1 MPILISRALPADSL
15 DLAKLSAL
23 ALPPGWPDA
32 DIAASC
38 GNARRCV
45 LKAADGPHL
54 SGFAILQLAGGEAE
68 ILALAVSAEAQR
80 KGVASAIL
88 DNALAICAE
97 KSVSYIFLEVAE
109 SNVPAQRLYEK
120 FGFSTIARREN
131 YYSAARPAP
140 ETALIMR
147 LDMARGLSQIEP
159 KEGRTS

>member
-1 MPILISRALPADSL
+1 MTIHITRAQPSDSL

-38 GNARRCV
+38 VNAHRCV
-45 LKAADGPHL
+45 LKAADGPL
-54 SGFAILQLAGGEAE
+54 LLGFAILQMAGGEAE
-68 ILALAVSAEAQR
+68 ILALAVGAEAQR

-88 DNALAICAE
+88 DNALAICVE
-97 KSVSYIFLEVAE
+97 KSISRVFLEVAE
-109 SNVPAQRLYEK
+109 TNVHAQRLYEK

-159 KEGRTS
+159 KEGRTP